1 MVRLQHQPGA
11 WRAAMAKKKT
21 RTRKDKSEISR
32 SKKTAGATR
41 KTASRKMRA
50 AARVNDKVK
59 AQAAK
64 PAAPKQQPM
73 TKSEIGSAR
82 AEGRRLYKL
91 AGRPSKEDV
100 VKVYGTA
107 KAIAWTW
114 VARAKAAGLSS
125 AEEAATQFQSML
137 AKARA

>member
-1 MVRLQHQPGA
+1 MKG
-11 WRAAMAKKKT
+11 
-21 RTRKDKSEISR
+21 E
-32 SKKTAGATR
+32 
-41 KTASRKMRA
+41 
-50 AARVNDKVK
+50 VK

-73 TKSEIGSAR
+73 TPSEIGSAR
-82 AEGRRLYKL
+82 AEGHRLYKL
-91 AGRPSKEDV
+91 AGRPSKDDV
-100 VKVYGTA
+100 VKVYGTR

-125 AEEAATQFQSML
+125 AEEAAML